1 MGDSL
6 WSVSNFCGG
15 GWLLVKSGKSEDG
28 SLVRW
33 YVWRAFDSVGCAHR
47 ERFCLEPKNSLD
59 YDRILDLGFYLARG
73 SSDGK
78 RPESPAMNSV
88 FAGAYNN
95 LLSPMVLFFVLGF
108 LAGRLKSDLTIPEG
122 ISKGLALYLMLAI
135 GFRGGVE
142 LSHNGINSIMV
153 MALGSGILI
162 SFCLPVIGYFFL
174 RKTTALDI
182 HNAAA
187 ISAHYGSVSVVTF
200 AAAIAFLKGENLTFE
215 PYIVAMMALMETP
228 AIVSGLLLAR
238 RREKTAQQPSKN
250 LFSREVFREVFLS
263 GSVIL
268 LVGSFLIGLLTGDR
282 GMETLAPVVETPF
295 KGILCIFLL
304 DMGLLAAQ
312 HLTGFARFGFRLAAF
327 GIYMPLIGASIGLL
341 VGRFIGLSV
350 GGMTLMAVLSA
361 SASYIVVPAAM
372 RIALPRANP
381 AFYVTLSLG
390 ITFPFNLIIGIPL
403 YYTVAR
409 LLFAL

>member
-1 MGDSL
+1 M
-6 WSVSNFCGG
+6 N
-15 GWLLVKSGKSEDG
+15 LV
-28 SLVRW
+28 L
-33 YVWRAFDSVGCAHR
+33 
-47 ERFCLEPKNSLD
+47 
-59 YDRILDLGFYLARG
+59 
-73 SSDGK
+73 
-78 RPESPAMNSV
+78 
-88 FAGAYNN
+88 AGAYDN

-108 LAGRLKSDLTIPEG
+108 LAGRLKSDLTVPEG

-142 LSHNGINSIMV
+142 LSHNSINATMM

-162 SFCLPVIGYFFL
+162 SFFLPIVGYFLL
-174 RKTTALDI
+174 RKSTALDI
-182 HNAAA
+182 PNAAA

-200 AAAIAFLKGENLTFE
+200 AAATAFLKSENLMFE

-238 RREKTAQQPSKN
+238 RREKNLQQPSGN

-268 LVGSFLIGLLTGDR
+268 LLGSFVIGLLTGDR

-295 KGILCIFLL
+295 RGILCIFLL

-327 GIYMPLIGASIGLL
+327 GVYMPLVGASIGLL
-341 VGRFIGLSV
+341 AGKSIGLSV
-350 GGMTLMAVLSA
+350 GGSTLMAVLAA

-381 AFYVTLSLG
+381 AFYVTLALG
-390 ITFPFNLIIGIPL
+390 VTFPFNLMIGIPL
-403 YYTVAR
+403 YYTAAR
-409 LLFAL
+409 LLFSL

>member
-1 MGDSL
+1 
-6 WSVSNFCGG
+6 
-15 GWLLVKSGKSEDG
+15 
-28 SLVRW
+28 
-33 YVWRAFDSVGCAHR
+33 
-47 ERFCLEPKNSLD
+47 
-59 YDRILDLGFYLARG
+59 
-73 SSDGK
+73 
-78 RPESPAMNSV
+78 MNSV
-88 FAGAYNN
+88 LAGSYNN
-95 LLSPMVLFFVLGF
+95 LVSPMVLFFVLGF

-122 ISKGLALYLMLAI
+122 ISKGLALYLMLSI

-142 LSHNGINSIMV
+142 LSHNGINATMM

-162 SFCLPVIGYFFL
+162 SFCIPILGYFLL
-174 RKTTALDI
+174 RKTTSLDI

-200 AAAIAFLKGENLTFE
+200 AAAIAFLKSESITFE

-238 RREKTAQQPSKN
+238 RREKNIEQPSNN
-250 LFSREVFREVFLS
+250 LFSKEVFREVFLS

-268 LVGSFLIGLLTGDR
+268 LIGSFLIGILTGDR
-282 GMETLAPVVETPF
+282 GMETLAPVVEAPF

-312 HLTGFARFGFRLAAF
+312 HLAGFKRFGFRLVAF
-327 GIYMPLIGASIGLL
+327 GVYMPLVGASIGLL
-341 VGRFIGLSV
+341 VGKFIGLSV
-350 GGMTLMAVLSA
+350 GGSTLMAVLAA

-381 AFYVTLSLG
+381 AFYVTLALG
-390 ITFPFNLIIGIPL
+390 ITFPFNLMIGIPL
-403 YYTVAR
+403 YYTIAR
-409 LLFAL
+409 LLFAR